1 MYKILRG
8 NARKAGA
15 VFAEMDA
22 NFITVLNAL
31 LKLADPSL
39 TLIDYADGVEPAA
52 PETGDSYLVLQAG
65 TVWEITVEVHQI
77 ISWDGAAWEVQP
89 YKLSELNSAFQA
101 LFFDA
106 ENIMLDPVYGLTATN
121 VQGAIEE
128 LAAALFGSPDSSGS
142 GSGSGS
148 GSV

>member
-1 MYKILRG
+1 MYRVLKGTGKRPG
-8 NARKAGA
+8 
-15 VFAEMDA
+15 VFLAETDA
-22 NFITVLNAL
+22 NFIAVLNAL

-39 TLIDYADGVEPAA
+39 TLIGYADISEPLTPA
-52 PETGDSYLVLQAG
+52 TGDSYLVLEAG
-65 TVWEITVEVHQI
+65 TVWGLTVEVHEI

-89 YKLSELNSAFQA
+89 YKLSELNTAFQA

-106 ENIMLDPVYGLTATN
+106 ENIALDPVYGLTATN

-148 GSV
+148 GGI

>member
-65 TVWEITVEVHQI
+65 TVWELTVEVHQI
-77 ISWDGAAWEVQP
+77 ISWDGAAWEVQSF
-89 YKLSELNSAFQA
+89 KLSELNAAFQTA
-101 LFFDA
+101 FFKA
-106 ENIMLDPVYGLTATN
+106 ENMAITPVSGITATD

-128 LAAALFGSPDSSGS
+128 LAAAIF
-142 GSGSGS
+142 
-148 GSV
+148 V

>member
-1 MYKILRG
+1 MNRILKG
-8 NARKAGA
+8 NGRVAGT
-15 VFAEMDA
+15 VFAETDA
-22 NFITVLNAL
+22 NFIAVLNAL

-39 TLIDYADGVEPAA
+39 TLIGYADIAEPAS
-52 PETGDSYLVLQAG
+52 PETGDSYLVLEAG
-65 TVWEITVEVHQI
+65 TVWELTVEEHEI
-77 ISWDGAAWEVQP
+77 ISWDGEAWEVQN
-89 YKLSELNSAFQA
+89 YKLSELNAAFQA